1 MTEQRRKVERGE
13 GEYNL
18 MSLKILKAEDR
29 FIKFSIDGI
38 TPTIANALRRTLL
51 DDIPKL
57 AIDKVIFHHGQ
68 IRDREGNVYDSSLPL
83 FDEIVAHRLSLV
95 PLVSDPK
102 MNFREECACEGKGCP
117 LCTMSYSINKIG
129 PAVVTSGDLQ
139 PMGNPDLTPAD
150 PDIPIVKLGPK
161 QAILVTGEAIMGR
174 GKTHTKWQAT
184 SGVFYKYHREF
195 VVTKSELE
203 NWTSVKEKCPLSVI
217 SEDSKTI
224 RFTDDDGCKAVRQLL
239 DYPSVKVI
247 EDDTQFIFQFETDGS
262 YKAIDVLE
270 YALKRLPQRLNTLL
284 ESLTTPD

>member
-1 MTEQRRKVERGE
+1 
-13 GEYNL
+13 

-29 FIKFSIDGI
+29 FIRFTIDGI

-57 AIDKVIFHHGQ
+57 AIDRVIFHHGQ

-95 PLVSDPK
+95 PLVTDPK
-102 MNFREECACEGKGCP
+102 MNFRDECVCEGKGCP

-129 PAVVTSGDLQ
+129 PAVVTSADLQ
-139 PMGNPDLTPAD
+139 PMGNPELVPSD

-195 VVTKSELE
+195 VVTKSDFEA
-203 NWTSVKEKCPLSVI
+203 WASIKEKCPQSVL

-224 RFTDDDGCKAVRQLL
+224 RFTDDNLCKAVRQLL
-239 DYPSVKVI
+239 DYSSVKLV
-247 EDDTQFIFQFETDGS
+247 EDDTQFVFQFETDGS
-262 YKAIDVLE
+262 YKAIDVLG

>member
-1 MTEQRRKVERGE
+1 
-13 GEYNL
+13 

-29 FIKFSIDGI
+29 FIRFSVEGI
-38 TPTIANALRRTLL
+38 SPTIANALRRTLL

-95 PLVSDPK
+95 PLVTDPK
-102 MNFREECACEGKGCP
+102 MNFREECVCEGKGCP

-129 PAVVTSGDLQ
+129 PAVVSSADLQ
-139 PMGNPDLTPAD
+139 PMGNPELVPSDT
-150 PDIPIVKLGPK
+150 DIPIVKLGPK
-161 QAILVTGEAIMGR
+161 QAILVTAEAIMGR
-174 GKTHTKWQAT
+174 GRTHTKWQAT

-195 VVTKSELE
+195 VVDKSGTED
-203 NWTSVKEKCPLSVI
+203 WTSIKEKCPANVI
-217 SEDSKTI
+217 SEDNKSI
-224 RFTDDDGCKAVRQLL
+224 RFTDDEPCKPVTQLL
-239 DYPSVKVI
+239 DYPAVRVI
-247 EDDTQFIFQFETDGS
+247 EDDTHFIFQFETDGS
-262 YKAIDVLE
+262 YKAMDILE

>member
-1 MTEQRRKVERGE
+1 
-13 GEYNL
+13 
-18 MSLKILKAEDR
+18 MSLKILTAEDR
-29 FIKFSIDGI
+29 FIRFTIDGI

-102 MNFREECACEGKGCP
+102 MNFREECVCEGKGCP

-129 PAVVTSGDLQ
+129 PAVVTSADLQ
-139 PMGNPDLTPAD
+139 PMGNPELVPSD

-161 QAILVTGEAIMGR
+161 QAILVTGEAVMGR

-195 VVTKSELE
+195 VVTKSEFDG
-203 NWTSVKEKCPLSVI
+203 WVSIKEKCPHSVM

-224 RFTDDDGCKAVRQLL
+224 RFTDDYSCKAVRQLL
-239 DYPSVKVI
+239 DFPAVKLI
-247 EDDTQFIFQFETDGS
+247 EDDAHFVFQFETDGS
-262 YKAIDVLE
+262 YKAADVLE

>member
-217 SEDSKTI
+217 SEDSKSI

>member
-1 MTEQRRKVERGE
+1 MMEQRKRVERGV
-13 GEYNL
+13 GEYNQ

-29 FIKFSIDGI
+29 LIKFSVDGI
-38 TPTIANALRRTLL
+38 TPTIANALRRTFL

-68 IRDREGNVYDSSLPL
+68 IRDHEGNVYDSSLPL

-95 PLVSDPK
+95 PLVTDPK
-102 MNFREECACEGKGCP
+102 MNFREECVCEGKGCP

-129 PAVVTSGDLQ
+129 PAVVTSADLQ
-139 PMGNPDLTPAD
+139 PMGNPELVPSD

-174 GKTHTKWQAT
+174 GRTHTKWQAT

-195 VVTKSELE
+195 VVTKTELE
-203 NWTSVKEKCPLSVI
+203 NWSSIKEQCPGSVI
-217 SEDSKTI
+217 KEDSNTI
-224 RFTDDDGCKAVRQLL
+224 RFTDDEPCKMVTQLM
-239 DYPSVKVI
+239 DTPSVKLV
-247 EDDTQFIFQFETDGS
+247 EDDTNFVFQFETDGS
-262 YKAIDVLE
+262 YKAVEILE

>member
-102 MNFREECACEGKGCP
+102 MNFREECVCEGKGCP

-217 SEDSKTI
+217 SEDSKSI